1 MYTNKTVI
9 ACLRGLIGFEQP
21 YNADISIDPDMEASA
36 SGLFVTGLHPL
47 LTYPNILSIAEHF
60 ERTTV
65 RVWSGAANYKVGD
78 VVKNVTLFRAIQ
90 PGTNHPTTDDEYWQP
105 TTLLS
110 AYLRRVYDQ
119 SANKL
124 INSLFVE
131 KKLHEV
137 AKTLLASV
145 SLFEGVGNISGRITK
160 NDRLVGLRISLQ
172 HADIVAALTHIGL
185 QLDTPQDPVKVYL
198 YHSSSFEPIYTF
210 DLHHTKSVTFQWH
223 GVEQALTE
231 TSGHYYL
238 VYKESELTGSA
249 VKKDINFHGKTSCG
263 TCSEAVINSRLYN
276 QWGKFVAIQP
286 FYVNG
291 YEGTDLWD
299 EDQEIYVDNTN
310 WGINL
315 KMSMQCD
322 VSNIICDNRN
332 VITGA
337 LAQQLTV
344 DLLSEMAFSLRDNQS
359 KEKIAQLAATALDNS
374 ENHDYGEAKKLRNAI
389 KALSFDFSNMSP
401 ACLPC
406 GNNQGGRL
414 TSVWR
419 R

>member
-1 MYTNKTVI
+1 M
-9 ACLRGLIGFEQP
+9 RGLIGFEQP
-21 YNADISIDPDMEASA
+21 YNADIEIDPDMEAST
-36 SGLFVTGLHPL
+36 SGLYVTGLHPL
-47 LTYPNILSIAEHF
+47 LTYENILAIAEHF

-65 RVWSGAANYKVGD
+65 RAWSSSANYKVGD

-90 PGTNHPTTDDEYWQP
+90 SGTNHPTSESDYWKP

-124 INSLFVE
+124 VNAMFVE

-160 NDRLVGLRISLQ
+160 NNRLVGLRISMQ

-185 QLDTPQDPVKVYL
+185 QIDTPQNPVKVYL
-198 YHSSSFEPIYTF
+198 YHSSTLEPIHTF
-210 DLHHTKSVTFQWH
+210 ELDHTKSISFQWH
-223 GVEQALTE
+223 AVEQSLTE
-231 TSGHYYL
+231 TAGHYYL

-291 YEGTDLWD
+291 YEGTNLWD
-299 EDQEIYVDNTN
+299 EDQEMYVDNTN
-310 WGINL
+310 WGMNL
-315 KMSMQCD
+315 KMSVRCD
-322 VSNIICDNRN
+322 VSDTICTNRN
-332 VITGA
+332 ILTGA

-344 DLLSEMAFSLRDNQS
+344 DLLSEMAFSLRDNQK
-359 KEKIAQLAATALDNS
+359 KERIAQLAVNALDNS
-374 ENHDYGEAKKLRNAI
+374 ENHEHGEAKKLRNAI